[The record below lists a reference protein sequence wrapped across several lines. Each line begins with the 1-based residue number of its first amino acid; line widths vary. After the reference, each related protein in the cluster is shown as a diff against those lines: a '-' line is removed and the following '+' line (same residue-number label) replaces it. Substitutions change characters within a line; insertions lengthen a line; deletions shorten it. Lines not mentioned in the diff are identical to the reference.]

1 MKIHLNKLRR
11 LGVRVESGFTLIELM
26 IVVAIIG
33 ILAAVAIPGY
43 QDHVRRGNRAAAR
56 AGLLQAQQFMERF
69 YVANDSYAVDRAG
82 APVQLPFSLQN
93 VPGDSPR
100 YNLAVN
106 VVAGVPNAYTLT
118 AAPIAGSP
126 DPMCAT
132 LTLTNTGVRG
142 QTQDASGTA
151 ASVALTARCWR

>member
-1 MKIHLNKLRR
+1 MKKWNQRMHKADS
-11 LGVRVESGFTLIELM
+11 RVDGGFTLIEVM

-69 YVANDSYAVDRAG
+69 YVANDSYAQDRAG
-82 APVQLPFSLQN
+82 AAVALPFGLQR
-93 VPGDSPR
+93 VPGDNPR
-100 YNLAVN
+100 YNLAV
-106 VVAGVPNAYTLT
+106 VAGAANAYTLS
-118 AAPIAGSP
+118 AVPIAGSP
-126 DPMCAT
+126 DPTCAT

-142 QTQDASGTA
+142 QTQDASGSA
-151 ASVALTARCWR
+151 ASVALTALCWR